1 MSKSNATEN
10 DLVKFIFNN
19 VAMPSYGSN
28 LYLSLHTGDPGEGG
42 DQLSSECAYTNY
54 QRVAIARDSG
64 GWTVSGNQ
72 AVNAALVQFPQSG
85 SGPETATHFAIGTAN
100 TGGAGQIL
108 YSGILSAPLV
118 INNLVQPQFA
128 AGNLVVQ
135 ED

>member
-1 MSKSNATEN
+1 MSKSNTTEN
-10 DLVKFIFNN
+10 DLMKFMFNN

-42 DQLSSECAYTNY
+42 VQTSSECAYNPY
-54 QRVAIARDSG
+54 ARVAISRDSG

-72 AVNAALVQFPQSG
+72 AVNAALVQFPQSTN
-85 SGPETATHFAIGTAN
+85 GPETATHFAIGTAS
-100 TGGAGQIL
+100 TGDGQIL